1 MLCPVCVSP
10 TCEFGQLKVMGRHQA
25 FYRQCPTCAFIF
37 VAEPVWLGEAYTK
50 PITSSDI
57 GMVDRNVRFSRTIRT
72 VIEVFFDCKGRFL
85 DYGGGPGLL
94 TRMLRD
100 AGYDFFWY
108 DRHCQNLYADGFAA
122 DLSSG
127 ERYELLTAAEVFEH
141 LPDPLAT
148 VQEMA
153 GLSRNILFTT
163 QLLPDPP
170 PNPGQWWY
178 YGQEHG
184 QHISFFDRKTL
195 QVMADKL
202 NLHYATNGHNLHLFS
217 SRPVSATT
225 FKILTYDPVVALLGL
240 VLRRSSL
247 LPRDF
252 KLSRG
257 QGG

>member
-1 MLCPVCVSP
+1 MM
-10 TCEFGQLKVMGRHQA
+10 QRHEA
-25 FYRQCPTCAFIF
+25 VFVRCTACGFIQ
-37 VAEPVWLGEAYTK
+37 VNNPAWLAEAYESA
-50 PITSSDI
+50 ITCSDVGI
-57 GMVDRNVRFSRTIRT
+57 VDRNIKFAKTASV
-72 VIEVFFDCKGRFL
+72 VIECLTGRHGRFL
-85 DYGGGPGLL
+85 DYGGGAGLF
-94 TRMLRD
+94 TRLMRD
-100 AGYDFFWY
+100 AGYDFLWY
-108 DRHCQNLYADGFAA
+108 DRHCQNLYAVGFAA

-184 QHISFFDRKTL
+184 QHISFFGRKTL

-202 NLHYATNGHNLHLFS
+202 DLHYATNGHNLHLFS

-240 VLRRSSL
+240 ILRRRSL

-252 KLSRG
+252 KLNREK
-257 QGG
+257 GG